1 MEGGRSIPSLKTLID
16 RIPGPSIVVASKCS
30 VARTDIEHSGAGLD
44 QYLDGHTRQPLIEWH
59 PLTSLVSR
67 FENAVPG
74 RHKKPPA
81 VEQNPANRIIRERS
95 TDRPPGC
102 PTIGTAKDA
111 SIERAR
117 IDATLRIDRQHANK
131 VLRHTFMI
139 FEPMRL
145 THPAG
150 GLSFKPNDTFT

>member
-1 MEGGRSIPSLKTLID
+1 MEGGGSLPSLKTLID
-16 RIPGPSIVVASKCS
+16 RIPGPSIVVASECPI
-30 VARTDIEHSGAGLD
+30 ARPDIEHSGAGLD
-44 QYLDGHTRQPLIEWH
+44 QPLDRHTRQPLIERH

-67 FENAVPG
+67 FENAVPC
-74 RHKKPPA
+74 RHKKPTA
-81 VEQNPANRIIRERS
+81 VEQNPANRIIRERPA
-95 TDRPPGC
+95 DRPPGC

-117 IDATLRIDRQHANK
+117 IDATIRIDRQHAIK
-131 VLRHTFMI
+131 VLRHPFMI

-150 GLSFKPNDTFT
+150 GLSFKPHDTFT